1 MSNKLSCERCGLE
14 NCLFRESV
22 TVREFESARAIH
34 GLTGLDRG
42 GRIWQS
48 GNGCRHLWIVVDG
61 LAALSTALADGR
73 RQITGLI
80 SSGDVICPVSDKEG
94 TESWAEALS
103 PVQVCEIDLRG
114 MINGGDH
121 SDAIWGSLFRA
132 THQQLER
139 SNINLV
145 MLGRF
150 DGMERICLF
159 LAEMA
164 RRIGIPGPGGHRV
177 HLPMSREDIADYLGL
192 NAETV
197 SRLLTRVRK
206 MNLATF
212 ISPTDFVVHDIDA
225 LAQRTPTSGGKPPP
239 TQRSVLRRFSF
250 SSPFKMDRME
260 AGRSSD
266 K

>member
-22 TVREFESARAIH
+22 TSREFESARTIH
-34 GLTGLDRG
+34 GVTRLDRG

-48 GNGCRHLWIVVDG
+48 GNGCRRLWIVIDG

-80 SSGDVICPVSDKEG
+80 SSGDVICPVSDKAG

-103 PVQVCEIDLRG
+103 PVQVCEIDLHG

-121 SDAIWGSLFRA
+121 GDAIWGSLFRA

-164 RRIGIPGPGGHRV
+164 RRIGVPGPGGHRV

-197 SRLLTRVRK
+197 SRILGRVK
-206 MNLATF
+206 KAKLATF
-212 ISPTDFVVHDIDA
+212 LSPTDCLVPDIEKLARRAPVAAPNEPRHQSKIAETTA
-225 LAQRTPTSGGKPPP
+225 LEFLQP
-239 TQRSVLRRFSF
+239 
-250 SSPFKMDRME
+250 
-260 AGRSSD
+260 
-266 K
+266 